1 MEDLDIPANLV
12 EFADVLERLRV
23 LNYMVGQEIL
33 PADYIAVINSFSN
46 AWFWLA
52 DKFFISTTPKL
63 HVIIDHL
70 NDYYMETKLSLVKTA
85 DHLIEHMHHY
95 THKRM
100 VTSNYYV
107 KDVMNFK
114 HRKQLYNAITH
125 INLFN
130 CV

>member
-1 MEDLDIPANLV
+1 MEDLDILANLV

-33 PADYIAVINSFSN
+33 PADYTAVINSFSN

-70 NDYYMETKLSLVKTA
+70 NDNYMETKLSLVKTA
-85 DHLIEHMHHY
+85 HYLIEHKHHY

-100 VTSNYYV
+100 VTSNYQV
-107 KDVMNFK
+107 KDIENPKHGEQLHKAVSHVNSYNF
-114 HRKQLYNAITH
+114 I
-125 INLFN
+125 
-130 CV
+130 